1 VEVYVLYESADC
13 GRGGRK
19 VSRQELPPQL
29 QAKYPYDAAKA
40 AEYRKQ
46 QADKAAEQA
55 ALAAQQA
62 ARARASAREA
72 LRQKEREILAQ
83 IDSLDKQDFELQ
95 KQVNI
100 LNKMPAGGGRRLK
113 AKQLSG
119 QQEVI
124 RQYIDRLNSELA
136 KIRAQIAGTN

>member
-1 VEVYVLYESADC
+1 MSV
-13 GRGGRK
+13 
-19 VSRQELPPQL
+19 
-29 QAKYPYDAAKA
+29 
-40 AEYRKQ
+40 
-46 QADKAAEQA
+46 
-55 ALAAQQA
+55 QQA
-62 ARARASAREA
+62 ARARAAVREVS
-72 LRQKEREILAQ
+72 RQKEREVLAQ
-83 IDSLDKQDFELQ
+83 IDSLNKQDVELQ